1 MSNIYI
7 NSHVQKP
14 PCNTCSL
21 NLLPIIYYQT
31 TSLIGYLYFPALATN
46 LYLQALATNLYLP
59 AMAPNFYLLA
69 LALNLYLPAL
79 TPNLYL
85 PQICIYGLN
94 LAWVCICQPCLTNL
108 YLPALAPNLYLP
120 ALTPNLCLPKFVF
133 TGSTRPQFA
142 YTNLVS
148 PICIYWPWPMICT
161 HIGCLVDLP
170 TMMLH
175 TVINSIIVY
184 RGKYWSCTEKTG
196 VFQNNSTA

>member
-31 TSLIGYLYFPALATN
+31 TSLIGYLYFPALAPN
-46 LYLQALATNLYLP
+46 LYLLALATNLYLP

-85 PQICIYGLN
+85 PQICIY
-94 LAWVCICQPCLTNL
+94 
-108 YLPALAPNLYLP
+108 
-120 ALTPNLCLPKFVF
+120 PKFVF
-133 TGSTRPQFA
+133 TGSTWPEFA
-142 YTNLVS
+142 YANLVS
-148 PICIYWPWPMICT
+148 PICIYRPWPPIC
-161 HIGCLVDLP
+161 IYQL
-170 TMMLH
+170 
-175 TVINSIIVY
+175 
-184 RGKYWSCTEKTG
+184 
-196 VFQNNSTA
+196 